1 MNPSDDANKLFAA
14 QPKTDMEDI
23 MSLGSRM
30 TELRLQAKQS
40 LQDVASA
47 VGVSKAHIWELEK
60 GKTDNPSMGLVQ
72 RLADHFGVSV
82 TFMVDEDIEAPDAD
96 TDLQRMFRQAKKLND
111 RERKILDEMMSSLL
125 RNKES

>member
-1 MNPSDDANKLFAA
+1 
-14 QPKTDMEDI
+14 